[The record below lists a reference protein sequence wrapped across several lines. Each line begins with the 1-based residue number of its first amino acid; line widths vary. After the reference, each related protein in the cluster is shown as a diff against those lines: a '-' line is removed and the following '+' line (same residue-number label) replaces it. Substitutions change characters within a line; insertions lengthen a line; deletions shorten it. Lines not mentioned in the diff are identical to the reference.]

1 LKFEYMNSQF
11 AIAICTYNP
20 NPVLLERLLTA
31 IQVILTT
38 TQSTEVLLVDNN
50 SSPALSAL
58 PTLQDFL
65 AQIPQARCVVEPK
78 QGLTAARCRAVQE
91 TSAPIVV
98 FFDDDNEPSPD
109 YLQVLDHYF
118 TDYPNVGVWG
128 PGQIIVEYVDPVE
141 PWFEQ
146 HPERFQQRQ
155 LGFGYSCVPATWGPY
170 FPNGTGFAVRRKILH
185 QYVSAIEQGTLQTTD
200 RRGKSLAS
208 AGDVQI
214 VWEGIKMSLAAG
226 MIPELRCNHL
236 ITADKANLSYLKRLH
251 FGTAS
256 SYAPALLESFPS
268 QLGQPA
274 TISMVQVYKLLAKF
288 FVKMALHSKQ
298 RSEIQLKFAS
308 DLGEFYGHARAFQS
322 PHAHQLLFLAEQ
334 FKLI

>member
-1 LKFEYMNSQF
+1 MNSQF
-11 AIAICTYNP
+11 VIAICTYNP

-31 IQVILTT
+31 IKVILTTT

-58 PTLQDFL
+58 PVVQDFIT
-65 AQIPQARCVVEPK
+65 QIPRARCVVELK

-91 TSAPIVV
+91 TSAPIFV
-98 FFDDDNEPSPD
+98 FFDDDNEPSTD
-109 YLQVLDHYF
+109 YLQVLDRYF
-118 TDYPNVGVWG
+118 TTYPHVGIWG
-128 PGQIIVEYVDPVE
+128 PGQITVEYVDPVE

-170 FPNGTGFAVRRKILH
+170 FPNGTGFAVRRDVLH

-214 VWEGIKMSLAAG
+214 VWEGIKMGLAAG
-226 MIPELRCNHL
+226 MISELRCNHL

-268 QLGQPA
+268 QLDQPSS
-274 TISMVQVYKLLAKF
+274 ISMIHVYKLLVKF
-288 FVKMALHSKQ
+288 FVKMSLRPKQ
-298 RSEIQLKFAS
+298 RSEIQLKFAT
-308 DLGEFYGHARAFQS
+308 DLGEFYGHARAVQS
-322 PHAHQLLFLAEQ
+322 PHHAHQLLSLAEQ